1 MCARPIKEKV
11 MDAAAITKR
20 ASAFV
25 PDNDFFLFIMSILT
39 LLAAVA
45 AFGNA
50 ALADTCT
57 AFKGDWKRPARD
69 ISKKCERAAGDGRK
83 TVLLSM
89 DGPAGQMALSSIFF
103 AGLLVMAWIL
113 LVTVYALNRNAS
125 QGLMISA
132 AAFPMCTFCLIIGS
146 MGISIDQNCEDACFD
161 DESAASGWLSL
172 NGVVTGLASI
182 MFLMAIAKIVK
193 VKEERDVAVRFSQK
207 AVEKVMKGL
216 GRPAPAPALEAE
228 TETPAPAPAQ
238 AAGMPAPAPPA
249 PELNKAG
256 SILGGQE
263 KAPSNFAS
271 SEDWSNVFR
280 L

>member
-1 MCARPIKEKV
+1 MCARPIKEKI

-39 LLAAVA
+39 LLATVA

-113 LVTVYALNRNAS
+113 LVTVYALNRNSS

-146 MGISIDQNCEDACFD
+146 MGISIDQNCEDACFA

-193 VKEERDVAVRFSQK
+193 VKEERDVAVQFSQ
-207 AVEKVMKGL
+207 KVMKGF
-216 GRPAPAPALEAE
+216 RPPAPALEAE
-228 TETPAPAPAQ
+228 TETETPAPAQ
-238 AAGMPAPAPPA
+238 AQAPEPPA
-249 PELNKAG
+249 SEL
-256 SILGGQE
+256 LGGQE
-263 KAPSNFAS
+263 KAPSKFAS
-271 SEDWSNVFR
+271 SEDWSKVFR